1 MIEEQVIADP
11 KPKIPRPEFAAKI
24 KAKYPQYKHI
34 ADEELIDK
42 IVAKYPAYADTVEP
56 LKKKDE
62 ASPTTGIPFEN
73 QPETSL
79 HLPGEVDLGQPLPQA
94 PAFDEEADKAK
105 TLADLDQQAKQQQA
119 DLFKTSTPEQQSLDY
134 YKAKRDE
141 RLLRENQ
148 GIDPK
153 TPEFD
158 PMVTFLKSAWN
169 TLAYQL
175 PSGIAAGLAASS
187 RTSKANPENYDQQHL
202 AQQEA
207 KTDEVKGDL
216 LKWAEQR
223 QGEGAE
229 ITSNLVSSLDKIH
242 DPIDILNWLS
252 YAGGQAA
259 GQIPASIA
267 SFGATSIGQEVGSI
281 YLESVQKI
289 ARDKKLTIDEVIQQ
303 DLDKPALALAYG
315 TVAGAL
321 DYLGAKNATGGL
333 GKEVLKK
340 SLQSRALGIVK
351 SPAVVEAGTEYAQ
364 QWVEQIGAS
373 QAAGDE
379 FGKTWDLANTD
390 QAARDR
396 IESLAQGGVGGQ
408 GAHIV
413 TQTLTKQQNHALPI
427 RKSEAVPLDEASG
440 GSQEVGPRISGPGTQ
455 EPPNAQGGQQ
465 TGVPVQPKEE
475 KTVTNEK
482 TKPKATG
489 KRKRA
494 KVPKVVKE
502 QPTPISGEE
511 KKEGQVPDI
520 IPKDLKKK
528 GEPVSSNDDAKSRFS
543 AGERIFAFHEQ
554 GETPVE
560 LFSVEKMDNFSSD
573 QLLAY
578 PKEETKQITPKD
590 IHAAAK
596 EAGID
601 YESKDFMN
609 KSKELTGKEHLD
621 DMAPEELS
629 KVKDYVQSKK
639 TVDERDQK
647 IKEASKPN
655 IKLTF
660 VSPKDLVKSSDPVGT
675 KEKQDGIKDQYKE
688 LRKLIDCLHG

>member
-94 PAFDEEADKAK
+94 QVTNQQISSHPEESQSQDEVLKNLAKEANRLGIKDKEVDKAAKEWAEKQPQKKDAGFWESLFKRGYDVFANQIPTVPAVVSMATTPKNYEGFRQQHARDIPIPGKAEFSDKKSIDFWKENISPIFKKDFDEIIARHPEGGEDAYKEFSGLVEGGLHAVTKSNISELESQQKDTEKLLENVPVHRNDAGLLDLGYIGGQLGNALATSATAITGPIGPFLLEQNDAYTSALQKAEEVTGK
-105 TLADLDQQAKQQQA
+105 SKEEIVMSDMNENLAKGATIAGAINTALELTSLNVMTQPFKKLLVRKLGEEIIKRGVGNVLKETVKGTVTEGVTEGIQDLVTQISSNVSSGKKWDDVNWDSTIESVLGGVIGGGVISGASSTVSNISKSKQQDNASTVRGDQEQVPQGGNEP
-119 DLFKTSTPEQQSLDY
+119 TSSEDQSSKNLQLDEE
-134 YKAKRDE
+134 KGKS
-141 RLLRENQ
+141 Q
-148 GIDPK
+148 GQGNASVNAPQ
-153 TPEFD
+153 
-158 PMVTFLKSAWN
+158 N
-169 TLAYQL
+169 TGEGNL
-175 PSGIAAGLAASS
+175 PSG
-187 RTSKANPENYDQQHL
+187 
-202 AQQEA
+202 
-207 KTDEVKGDL
+207 
-216 LKWAEQR
+216 
-223 QGEGAE
+223 EG
-229 ITSNLVSSLDKIH
+229 IKI
-242 DPIDILNWLS
+242 
-252 YAGGQAA
+252 
-259 GQIPASIA
+259 
-267 SFGATSIGQEVGSI
+267 
-281 YLESVQKI
+281 
-289 ARDKKLTIDEVIQQ
+289 
-303 DLDKPALALAYG
+303 
-315 TVAGAL
+315 
-321 DYLGAKNATGGL
+321 
-333 GKEVLKK
+333 
-340 SLQSRALGIVK
+340 
-351 SPAVVEAGTEYAQ
+351 
-364 QWVEQIGAS
+364 
-373 QAAGDE
+373 
-379 FGKTWDLANTD
+379 
-390 QAARDR
+390 
-396 IESLAQGGVGGQ
+396 
-408 GAHIV
+408 
-413 TQTLTKQQNHALPI
+413 
-427 RKSEAVPLDEASG
+427 
-440 GSQEVGPRISGPGTQ
+440 
-455 EPPNAQGGQQ
+455 EP
-465 TGVPVQPKEE
+465 KH
-475 KTVTNEK
+475 EK

-502 QPTPISGEE
+502 QPAPISGEE
-511 KKEGQVPDI
+511 KKEGQVPD
-520 IPKDLKKK
+520 L
-528 GEPVSSNDDAKSRFS
+528 
-543 AGERIFAFHEQ
+543 
-554 GETPVE
+554 
-560 LFSVEKMDNFSSD
+560 
-573 QLLAY
+573 
-578 PKEETKQITPKD
+578 TPKD

-596 EAGID
+596 ESGID